1 VKWLLTLIF
10 VILAGQPCIVT
21 AAKPPCEAKLS
32 VEKIPGSIA
41 SSVVAFQGEVTALVS
56 NVQVDSRF
64 PDGKLVAGT
73 QEITFRVLNSWKGPY
88 KVGAAAH
95 LTVSVTNLC
104 AGVGCVSLFNIGD
117 VTLVLSPFPQSELPD
132 LSEGFGCWATYD
144 GIEVKRVLSVPLLS
158 AD

>member
-1 VKWLLTLIF
+1 MKWSLTLVF

-21 AAKPPCEAKLS
+21 AAKSPCEAKLS

-41 SSVVAFQGEVTALVS
+41 ASVVAFQCEVTALVS

-64 PDGKLVAGT
+64 PDGSLVAGT
-73 QEITFRVLNSWKGPY
+73 QAITFRVLNSWKGSY
-88 KVGAAAH
+88 KVGAAVH

-104 AGVGCVSLFNIGD
+104 AGVGCVSPFNIGD
-117 VTLVLSPFPQSELPD
+117 VTLVLSPFPQSELPE